1 MNLST
6 YIKEISYL
14 KDRKIIIKELIVDRN
29 KEIRR
34 IKVKK
39 VTDLIRSNI
48 NDSKKNLKSKEENKG
63 KKKNGLK

>member
-1 MNLST
+1 MNQSK

-48 NDSKKNLKSKEENKG
+48 NDSKKNLKSKEVNKG

>member
-1 MNLST
+1 MNQSK

-14 KDRKIIIKELIVDRN
+14 KGRKIIIKELIVDRN

-63 KKKNGLK
+63 KKKNRLK

>member
-1 MNLST
+1 MNQST

-48 NDSKKNLKSKEENKG
+48 NDSKKNLKSKEEKKG

>member
-1 MNLST
+1 MNQST

-48 NDSKKNLKSKEENKG
+48 NDSKKNWKVKRRTKEKRRIG
-63 KKKNGLK
+63 

>member
-1 MNLST
+1 MNQSK

-14 KDRKIIIKELIVDRN
+14 KDRKIIKELIVDRN

-39 VTDLIRSNI
+39 ITDLIRSNI

-63 KKKNGLK
+63 KKKNRLK

>member
-1 MNLST
+1 MNQST

>member
-1 MNLST
+1 MNQST

-48 NDSKKNLKSKEENKG
+48 NDSKKKLKSKEENKG
-63 KKKNGLK
+63 KKKNRLK

>member
-1 MNLST
+1 MNQSK

-14 KDRKIIIKELIVDRN
+14 KDRKIIKELIVDRN

-63 KKKNGLK
+63 KKKNRLK

>member
-1 MNLST
+1 MNQST

-14 KDRKIIIKELIVDRN
+14 KDRKIIMKELIVDRN

>member
-1 MNLST
+1 MSQST

-63 KKKNGLK
+63 KKKNRLK

>member
-1 MNLST
+1 M
-6 YIKEISYL
+6 
-14 KDRKIIIKELIVDRN
+14 KELIVDRN

>member
-1 MNLST
+1 MNQST

-63 KKKNGLK
+63 KKKNRLI

>member
-1 MNLST
+1 MNQST

-14 KDRKIIIKELIVDRN
+14 KDRKIIMKELIVDRN

-63 KKKNGLK
+63 KKKNRLK

>member
-1 MNLST
+1 MNQST

-63 KKKNGLK
+63 KKKNRLK

>member
-1 MNLST
+1 MNQSK

-14 KDRKIIIKELIVDRN
+14 KDRKIIIKELIVDIN

-34 IKVKK
+34 IKVNK